1 MLFTHYYVQGVA
13 PRERQQLLV
22 SREYHTSLTTVLQ
35 LMSPLAPHITSQ
47 LWEGELTE
55 LYIYPWA
62 VSYIYHEPSWCDTT
76 RGSHPVPSCGIVRD
90 RDQNLDRLKSGLD
103 RACKPFLIV

>member
-13 PRERQQLLV
+13 PWERQQVLV
-22 SREYHTSLTTVLQ
+22 SSEYHTSLTTVLQ

-55 LYIYPWA
+55 LYIPM
-62 VSYIYHEPSWCDTT
+62 
-76 RGSHPVPSCGIVRD
+76 
-90 RDQNLDRLKSGLD
+90 RLS
-103 RACKPFLIV
+103 ATIHFVV

>member
-13 PRERQQLLV
+13 PHERQQVLV
-22 SREYHTSLTTVLQ
+22 SSEYHTSLTTVLQ

-62 VSYIYHEPSWCDTT
+62 VSYYSLCGVRLWHELLLIQISKQLVGYWEWL
-76 RGSHPVPSCGIVRD
+76 SVREECY
-90 RDQNLDRLKSGLD
+90 RNHGL
-103 RACKPFLIV
+103 VTQW